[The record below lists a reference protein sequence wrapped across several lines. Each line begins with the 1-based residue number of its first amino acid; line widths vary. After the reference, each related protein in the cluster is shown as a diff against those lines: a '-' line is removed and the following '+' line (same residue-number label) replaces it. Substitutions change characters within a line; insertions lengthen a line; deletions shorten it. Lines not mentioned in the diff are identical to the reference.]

1 MTINF
6 PSLQALQTPQD
17 DVPWEIELPQAW
29 LLQWVFLNFAV
40 HRLNTFPFNPR
51 QVNRN
56 HYCSSLAS
64 KGFLLPLLSSM
75 VIILLQ
81 CIAGYGGGLPQKLH
95 LTLVSPLAVV
105 VVNTSTPVGGDV
117 SIVTMHHW
125 FVIICHHQ
133 CLLNG
138 HCQHFNSCWG
148 RCQYCHWCDHNCC
161 QQSSIL
167 TFVIIW

>member
-1 MTINF
+1 MKIFFCITIYDERIF
-6 PSLQALQTPQD
+6 SLTSGAPDPPRRCAMGNRTASSLT
-17 DVPWEIELPQAW
+17 
-29 LLQWVFLNFAV
+29 FAV
-40 HRLNTFPFNPR
+40 SLFKLCSTIIRGFRLNTFPFNPR

-117 SIVTMHHW
+117 SIVIMLHR

-133 CLLNG
+133 CNVFS
-138 HCQHFNSCWG
+138 HCQHFNTC
-148 RCQYCHWCDHNCC
+148 
-161 QQSSIL
+161 
-167 TFVIIW
+167 